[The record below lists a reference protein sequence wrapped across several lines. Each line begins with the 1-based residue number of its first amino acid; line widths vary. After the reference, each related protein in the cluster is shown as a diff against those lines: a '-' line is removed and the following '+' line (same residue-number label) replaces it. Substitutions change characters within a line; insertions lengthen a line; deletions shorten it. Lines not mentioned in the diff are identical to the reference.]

1 MITAENISTWLKHPN
16 QMEAKDIAAIQQAA
30 IEHPYCAI
38 FPYLLLYHAAGRKDS
53 MQLRE
58 QYGINP
64 ILLDEWLNAPLEP
77 LVSSPDQDMES
88 AIEQPFNDTV
98 SEALLNFQDEI
109 TDTLINTKPSGD
121 YFMREGIAVSSA
133 LPDKEE
139 FAQNT
144 TDESSPDQSLMVV
157 MSFSEWLNYLHKK
170 TKKSKEEEADKRAL
184 QSSWRRQKLAAAIEE
199 ENEDIPDQVFEMAVN
214 SIAAREDVVSE
225 ALAEVYVLQR
235 KIQKAIDMYR
245 KLSLQNPEKSI
256 YFAHKIE
263 TLQKEI

>member
-1 MITAENISTWLKHPN
+1 
-16 QMEAKDIAAIQQAA
+16 MEAQDIAALKKAA
-30 IEHPYCAI
+30 IDHPHCSL
-38 FPYLLLYHAAGRKDS
+38 FPFLLLFHAAGRQDR

-58 QYGINP
+58 HYGINP
-64 ILLDEWLNAPLEP
+64 ILLEEWLNSRADTT
-77 LVSSPDQDMES
+77 VFSPDKPDEAIHEDINEEKDENPADVFNTIVES
-88 AIEQPFNDTV
+88 VA
-98 SEALLNFQDEI
+98 
-109 TDTLINTKPSGD
+109 SGD
-121 YFMREGIAVSSA
+121 YFLQEGIQVSSE
-133 LPDKEE
+133 LPDLDQL
-139 FAQNT
+139 A
-144 TDESSPDQSLMVV
+144 TDTDSPIDQSLMVV
-157 MSFSEWLNYLHKK
+157 MSFSEWLNYLHNK

-214 SIAAREDVVSE
+214 SIVANEDVVSE

-263 TLQKEI
+263 ILQKEI